1 MSNSLTAK
9 GTIKI
14 NAPKEDVWDALTNPD
29 KIKQYF
35 FGTNTISDWK
45 KGSSL
50 KFTGEWEGKSYEDK
64 GTILDTEPCKLFRYT
79 YWSSMGKLE
88 DKPENYAT
96 VTYELVP
103 SGDETIL
110 NVTQDNIVTEETRD
124 HSEASWKWILESLK
138 DFVEKNKD

>member
-1 MSNSLTAK
+1 MVKQLTA
-9 GTIKI
+9 TASISIK
-14 NAPKEDVWDALTNPD
+14 AGKEKVWDALTNPE

-35 FGTNTISDWK
+35 FGTNAISDWK

-50 KFTGEWEGKSYEDK
+50 KFTGEWEGKTYEDK
-64 GTILDTEPCKLFRYT
+64 GTILDTEPGKLFRYT

-103 SGDETIL
+103 AGNETIL
-110 NVTQDNIVTEETRD
+110 NVSQDNIATEESRE
-124 HSEASWKWILESLK
+124 HSQKNWQYILEEVK
-138 DFVEKNKD
+138 KFVEP

>member
-1 MSNSLTAK
+1 MSNKLTANASV
-9 GTIKI
+9 KI
-14 NAPKEDVWDALTNPD
+14 NANREKVWDALTNPD

-35 FGTNTISDWK
+35 FGTNAISDWK

-50 KFTGEWEGKSYEDK
+50 KFTGEWEGKTYEDK
-64 GTILDTEPCKLFRYT
+64 GTILDTQPGKLFRYT

-103 SGDETIL
+103 AGNETIL
-110 NVTQDNIVTEETRD
+110 NVTQDNVPSQESKE
-124 HSEASWKWILESLK
+124 HSEQNWQYVLGELK
-138 DFVEKNKD
+138 KFVEQ

>member
-1 MSNSLTAK
+1 MSKKLTANVSVKIK
-9 GTIKI
+9 GD
-14 NAPKEDVWDALTNPD
+14 EQEVWDALTNPD

-35 FGTNTISDWK
+35 FGTNAISDWK

-50 KFTGEWEGKSYEDK
+50 KFTGEWEGKTYEDK
-64 GTILDTEPCKLFRYT
+64 GTILDTEPGKLFRYT

-103 SGDETIL
+103 AGDETVL
-110 NVTQDNIVTEETRD
+110 NVTQDNM
-124 HSEASWKWILESLK
+124 ASQERKEHAEQNWSYVLGELK
-138 DFVEKNKD
+138 KFVEK

>member
-1 MSNSLTAK
+1 MSKKLTAK
-9 GTIKI
+9 ASIAIEAGADK
-14 NAPKEDVWDALTNPD
+14 VWDALTNPD

-35 FGTNTISDWK
+35 FGTNAISDWK

-50 KFTGEWEGKSYEDK
+50 KFTGEWEGKKYEDK
-64 GTILDTEPCKLFRYT
+64 GTILDSEPGKLFRYT

-103 SGDETIL
+103 AGNETIL
-110 NVTQDNIVTEETRD
+110 NITQDNVETAESRE
-124 HSEASWKWILESLK
+124 HSESNWQWILTELK
-138 DFVEKNKD
+138 KFVEEK

>member
-1 MSNSLTAK
+1 MSKKLTAK
-9 GTIKI
+9 ASVAIKA
-14 NAPKEDVWDALTNPD
+14 NKNEVWDALTNPD

-35 FGTNTISDWK
+35 FGTNAISDWK

-50 KFTGEWEGKSYEDK
+50 KFTGEWEGKTYEDK
-64 GTILDTEPCKLFRYT
+64 GTILDTEPGKLFRYT

-103 SGDETIL
+103 AGDETVV
-110 NVTQDNIVTEETRD
+110 NVEQDNVANEEGRK
-124 HSEASWKWILESLK
+124 HSENNWQWILTELK
-138 DFVEKNKD
+138 KFVEEG

>member
-1 MSNSLTAK
+1 MSKKLTAHASV
-9 GTIKI
+9 KI
-14 NAPKEDVWDALTNPD
+14 SAGKEEVWDALTNPD

-35 FGTNTISDWK
+35 FGTNAISDWK

-50 KFTGEWEGKSYEDK
+50 KFTGEWEGKTYEDK
-64 GTILDTEPCKLFRYT
+64 GTILDTQPGTLFRYT

-103 SGDETIL
+103 AGDETVL
-110 NVTQDNIVTEETRD
+110 NVTQNNISNQEAKE
-124 HSEASWKWILESLK
+124 HSEQNWNYVLGELK
-138 DFVEKNKD
+138 KFVEK